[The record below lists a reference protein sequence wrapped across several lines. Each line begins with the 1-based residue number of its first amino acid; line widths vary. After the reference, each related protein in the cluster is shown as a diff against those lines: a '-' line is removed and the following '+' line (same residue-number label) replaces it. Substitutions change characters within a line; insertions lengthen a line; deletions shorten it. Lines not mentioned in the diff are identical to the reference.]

1 MLFMEEFVMEVL
13 KVIAIIIGG
22 LMVGRELG
30 DGIGAHFT
38 YKGAFSKAFM
48 GYQSKSTA
56 AQMRSSDLW
65 RLKDGKPIEHW
76 DEFNPLEVSQQ
87 IAAATVRQVEEQ

>member
-13 KVIAIIIGG
+13 RFIAIVIGR

-30 DGIGAHFT
+30 DGISPHFT
-38 YKGAFSKAFM
+38 YKGAFSKEFM

-56 AQMRSSDLW
+56 AQMRSSDL
-65 RLKDGKPIEHW
+65 
-76 DEFNPLEVSQQ
+76 
-87 IAAATVRQVEEQ
+87 